1 MSLDLKKSP
10 LATAQGL
17 GSAKDGTGHWWGQ
30 RVSAVLMIPLVIY
43 LLLSFMG
50 LNSFDHITVSLWLK
64 QPLVAAAMIMLVL
77 TMFMHSELGTQNV
90 VEDYMRGKLKVISL
104 LLLKFVHI
112 LFAVIAVISIL
123 RTFLA

>member
-43 LLLSFMG
+43 LLIAFMG
-50 LNSFDHITVSLWLK
+50 LDSVDHITVSKWLQ
-64 QPLVAAAMIMLVL
+64 QPLVAGSMIMLVL
-77 TMFMHSELGTQNV
+77 TMFVHSELGEHTV
-90 VEDYMRGKLKVISL
+90 IEDYMKGKAKVLSL

-112 LFAVIAVISIL
+112 FLAVVAVISIL
-123 RTFLA
+123 RVFLA